1 MDFQLKVLLL
11 SFFMTIVIAICIIPI
26 LRRLKIGQTERNDGP
41 KSHFSKQGTPTMG
54 GIIIMLAIV
63 SAAVR
68 RIFLLLKTGSE
79 RLKLHKVCFQFYL

>member
-11 SFFMTIVIAICIIPI
+11 SFGMTVAIGLCIIPI
-26 LRRLKIGQTERNDGP
+26 LKKLKIGQTERDDGP
-41 KSHFSKQGTPTMG
+41 QSHISKQGTPTMG

-68 RIFLLLKTGSE
+68 RLFLL
-79 RLKLHKVCFQFYL
+79 F